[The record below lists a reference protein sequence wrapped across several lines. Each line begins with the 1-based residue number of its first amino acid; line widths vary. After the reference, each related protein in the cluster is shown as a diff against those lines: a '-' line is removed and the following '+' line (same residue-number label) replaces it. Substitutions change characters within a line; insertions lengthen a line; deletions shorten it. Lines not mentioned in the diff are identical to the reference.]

1 MRDVVVV
8 AVAWAAVTAGAAASV
23 AAAPDVPIR
32 VLFIGNSYTHA
43 NDLPGMVVALS
54 AAGGRRIVT
63 GMEAPGGCTL
73 ERHVR
78 EGRAA
83 RAIAAGPWDVVVLQE
98 QSMLPV
104 VDPARM
110 IDWGAKL
117 DALVR
122 ERGGRTLL
130 FQTWARAGR
139 PDMQP
144 PLTAAYDAF
153 ADRCAAGRDGDG
165 GAAVVPVGEAWRRA
179 LAADQPPA
187 LHVADGSHPTP
198 AGTYVAACTFYAVLH
213 GLSPV
218 GLPGRPAG
226 LDDAAA
232 RPLQQAAWE
241 AAQARAAGPAAPS
254 QPGAERAP

>member
-23 AAAPDVPIR
+23 AAAPDVPVR

-104 VDPARM
+104 VAPGRM
-110 IDWGAKL
+110 LEWGPKL
-117 DALVR
+117 DEAVR
-122 ERGGRTLL
+122 DRGSRVLL
-130 FQTWARAGR
+130 FQTWARAGQ

-144 PLTAAYDAF
+144 PLAAAYDDLA
-153 ADRCAAGRDGDG
+153 RVCNAARG
-165 GAAVVPVGEAWRRA
+165 GEGGVTVVPVGQAWQRA
-179 LAADQPPA
+179 LAAAPPPA
-187 LHVADGSHPTP
+187 LHVEDGSHPTA
-198 AGTYVAACTFYAVLH
+198 AGTYLAACTFYAVIH
-213 GLSPV
+213 GKSPV
-218 GLPGRPAG
+218 GLPGRLAG
-226 LDDAAA
+226 LDEPTARMLQEAA
-232 RPLQQAAWE
+232 RE
-241 AAQARAAGPAAPS
+241 AVEARAAEPAA
-254 QPGAERAP
+254 R